1 MKPFTSKH
9 CTQYLTKKSPLNKGK
24 KVTVTT
30 QEGEKV
36 ELDTRSDEY
45 KRYIKPKKEK
55 KKDTKSD
62 VGFKDGRYTGFSESG
77 DTQM

>member
-30 QEGEKV
+30 
-36 ELDTRSDEY
+36 
-45 KRYIKPKKEK
+45 
-55 KKDTKSD
+55 
-62 VGFKDGRYTGFSESG
+62 ESG
-77 DTQM
+77 KEVEVDERSPEAKHYRRYGGGRQDSKLD